1 MMKWLTSLIA
11 FILLSSYSAV
21 SFSQSEKL
29 VHNGIDGVWFTSEQ
43 ARRIL
48 ADVEELKIQRDKVSE
63 LNGTI
68 LKLETRLELQL
79 ERIKNL
85 KISKG
90 LSEKKAQIA
99 TDALNTVNISEDE
112 QNKWYKHPALW
123 FAAGI
128 IVTVIVEIAAI
139 ELLTAIK

>member
-1 MMKWLTSLIA
+1 MMKWLPSLIVC
-11 FILLSSYSAV
+11 ILLSSYSAV
-21 SFSQSEKL
+21 SFSQGKKL
-29 VHNGIDGVWFTSEQ
+29 VQDGIDGFWFPSEQ

-63 LNGTI
+63 LNGTV
-68 LKLETRLELQL
+68 LKLESRLELQL

-85 KISKG
+85 KVSTD

-99 TDALNTVNISEDE
+99 THALNTVNISEDE
-112 QNKWYKHPALW
+112 QNKWYKHPVLW

-128 IVTVIVEIAAI
+128 VVTVIVEIAAI